1 MGQLPWRLAG
11 AARNVQ
17 HQKRLKATADP
28 LRGTRYAVRVFGGF
42 FAVSNDDDGRWPRH
56 QIAGTIRAPVAA
68 PHPSLPLP
76 PTFYCG
82 SGSEANQKLKLL
94 ETILQ
99 I

>member
-17 HQKRLKATADP
+17 HQKRLKAT
-28 LRGTRYAVRVFGGF
+28 AVRVFGGF